1 MSRNAIIP
9 RTQILGF
16 ILGELALLGPRTPD
30 ELLAHL
36 EANHSRSLEPGDLS
50 FGEIRVA
57 LRALESQGCARLTT
71 QGYAF
76 VRWPLD
82 GGFREF
88 PRSLPEEAI
97 RQPELLREVKPACVA
112 KAEERRPQKLKQ
124 ASFF

>member
-1 MSRNAIIP
+1 MSHTAIIP
-9 RTQILGF
+9 RTQLLGF
-16 ILGELALLGPRTPD
+16 ILGELAVLGPRTAD
-30 ELLAHL
+30 ELHEHL
-36 EANHSRSLEPGDLS
+36 EANHSRSLDPGDLS

-82 GGFREF
+82 GGFRPF
-88 PRSLPEEAI
+88 PKSLPEDGI
-97 RQPELLREVKPACVA
+97 KQPEVLPEVKPACPPKIA
-112 KAEERRPQKLKQ
+112 ERRPTKLKQ